1 MSFSKLIIE
10 NRNDIQLPTV
20 DSECNDCKFLYD
32 EKYVNETYETH
43 DGSIISRSLDI
54 TCIGKNMLI
63 FLGIKEIMLHYLTG
77 NKVVENTIIVKSKR
91 DEKGYLWKA
100 KLKTTSKV
108 NELNYINSGGGK
120 TKICFNFCPCCNE
133 FTQYSERYPL
143 YICDKCIDTY
153 KPKDINGNE
162 LDIKLDIQLNEYV
175 SVEVFCDNK
184 LTNLKTCYINGI
196 ECDFA
201 EYRFGGFMVFTPLE

>member
-1 MSFSKLIIE
+1 MSFSNLIIE
-10 NRNDIQLPTV
+10 NRNNMRPPIVDIE
-20 DSECNDCKFLYD
+20 SSNFKFLYD
-32 EKYVNETYETH
+32 EKYINEIYETY

-77 NKVVENTIIVKSKR
+77 KKVVEDIIIVKSKR

-108 NELNYINSGGGK
+108 NELIYINSGGGK

-133 FTQYSERYPL
+133 FTHCSERYPL
-143 YICDKCIDTY
+143 YLCSKCIDTY

-162 LDIKLDIQLNEYV
+162 LDIQLNEFGIIK
-175 SVEVFCDNK
+175 VFCDNK
-184 LTNLKTCYINGI
+184 LINLKTCYINGI

-201 EYRFGGFMVFTPLE
+201 EYRFGGFLVFIPLE

>member
-1 MSFSKLIIE
+1 MSFSNLIIE
-10 NRNDIQLPTV
+10 NRNDMRLPIV
-20 DSECNDCKFLYD
+20 DIESSNFKFLYD
-32 EKYVNETYETH
+32 EKYINETYETH

-77 NKVVENTIIVKSKR
+77 KKVVEDIIIVKSKR

-108 NELNYINSGGGK
+108 NELIYINSGGGK

-133 FTQYSERYPL
+133 FTHYSERYPL
-143 YICDKCIDTY
+143 YLCGKCIDTY
-153 KPKDINGNE
+153 KPRDINGNE
-162 LDIKLDIQLNEYV
+162 LDIQLNEFG
-175 SVEVFCDNK
+175 SVGVFCDNK

-196 ECDFA
+196 ECNFT
-201 EYRFGGFMVFTPLE
+201 EYRFGGFLVFTPL